1 MSPKPPAHLSADD
14 FDAFLTDTASPEAKQ
29 HVAFC
34 DACRTTMQVDRVLV
48 AGMHRLPPYA
58 PREGFS
64 DRVIA
69 RVTLAVPAPVV
80 VPLPWPRRLLQ
91 NRRAMAVAAG
101 TALAMG
107 ASATWTMA
115 NRELLDGWV
124 QLVANQGGQWLW
136 TSLQAGVAAMTEQPW
151 YSPIRDLLV
160 SPVRTAAVAATGLL
174 VWTGGLAALRRLV
187 ALPSGATPSARW

>member
-14 FDAFLTDTASPEAKQ
+14 FDAFLTDTAGPEAKQ

-48 AGMHRLPPYA
+48 AGMHRLPSFA

-64 DRVIA
+64 DRVMA

-80 VPLPWPRRLLQ
+80 VPLPWPRRLVT
-91 NRRAMAVAAG
+91 NRRALATAAG
-101 TALAMG
+101 TALAMA

-124 QLVANQGGQWLW
+124 QVVGNQGGQLLW
-136 TSLQAGVAAMTEQPW
+136 TSLQAGVAALTEQPW
-151 YSPIRDLLV
+151 YTPIRYLLV
-160 SPVRTAAVAATGLL
+160 SPVRTAAVVATGLMA
-174 VWTGGLAALRRLV
+174 WTGGVVALRRLV
-187 ALPSGATPSARW
+187 ALPPGAVPGAQG

>member
-14 FDAFLTDTASPEAKQ
+14 FDAFLTDTAGPEAKQ

-64 DRVIA
+64 DRVMA

-91 NRRAMAVAAG
+91 NRRAMAAAAG

-107 ASATWTMA
+107 ASATWTLA

-136 TSLQAGVAAMTEQPW
+136 TSLQAGVAVMSEQAW
-151 YSPIRDLLV
+151 YAPVRDLLV
-160 SPVRTAAVAATGLL
+160 SPVRTAAVVATGLL
-174 VWTGGLAALRRLV
+174 VWTGGLVALRRLV
-187 ALPSGATPSARW
+187 ALPSGATPGARW

>member
-1 MSPKPPAHLSADD
+1 
-14 FDAFLTDTASPEAKQ
+14 
-29 HVAFC
+29 
-34 DACRTTMQVDRVLV
+34 MQVDRVLV
-48 AGMHRLPPYA
+48 AGMHRLPSYA

-64 DRVIA
+64 DRVMA
-69 RVTLAVPAPVV
+69 RVTLAVPTPVV

-91 NRRAMAVAAG
+91 NRRAMAGVAG

-107 ASATWTMA
+107 ASVTWTMA

-136 TSLQAGVAAMTEQPW
+136 TSLQVGVATMTEQPW
-151 YSPIRDLLV
+151 YTPIRDLLV

-187 ALPSGATPSARW
+187 ALPSGATPGARW

>member
-14 FDAFLTDTASPEAKQ
+14 FDAFLTDTAGPEAKQ

-48 AGMHRLPPYA
+48 AGLHRLPSYA
-58 PREGFS
+58 PHEGFS
-64 DRVIA
+64 DRVMA

-91 NRRAMAVAAG
+91 NRRALAVAAG

-124 QLVANQGGQWLW
+124 QLAANQGGQWLW
-136 TSLQAGVAAMTEQPW
+136 TSLQAGAAAMSEQAW
-151 YSPIRDLLV
+151 YAPVRDLLV

-174 VWTGGLAALRRLV
+174 VWTGGLAAMRRLV
-187 ALPSGATPSARW
+187 ALPSGAMPGARW